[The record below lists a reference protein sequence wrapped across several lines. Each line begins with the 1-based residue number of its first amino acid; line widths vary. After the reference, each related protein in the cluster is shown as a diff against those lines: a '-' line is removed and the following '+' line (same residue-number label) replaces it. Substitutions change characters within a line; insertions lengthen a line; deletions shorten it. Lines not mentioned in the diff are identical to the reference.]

1 MKINA
6 EIRQESWQL
15 LTKGQWIWR
24 LLGAS
29 ILLSMAA
36 RFIYSVVDLLMGSL
50 SCLTINK
57 MWSSFLETGVMPEFS
72 WSDILP
78 SVFLMVFLTVILN
91 GISSYGNNLLLNRS
105 TENNEQ
111 GFLKAAFEGFKMPLE
126 LGWLYFRLYL
136 AYLVWFILA
145 SLLVSPLCLGVIK
158 FGEILGEGNFLV
170 AAIVLIMIVAL
181 IYITILLVPF
191 YKYRFLFR
199 IKADHP
205 DWSAGEC
212 MRYCRKLTNGN
223 KIRSFKLDCAYWR
236 IMTWLLLSALPI
248 LVFGM
253 IVEFV
258 LDESIAYGSAIAALC
273 LLSAVVLLFVT
284 MPLSIF
290 ASFYIGVGQTILYK
304 ELDEELRNSAHK

>member
-1 MKINA
+1 MKNNT

-15 LTKGQWIWR
+15 LIKGQWVWK

-72 WSDILP
+72 WPDILP

-91 GISSYGNNLLLNRS
+91 GISAYGNNLLLNRS
-105 TENNEQ
+105 VDNNEP

-145 SLLVSPLCLGVIK
+145 SLLVSPLVLGVIK
-158 FGEILGEGNFLV
+158 LGEALGEGNYLV
-170 AAIVLIMIVAL
+170 AALVCIMLIAL
-181 IYITILLVPF
+181 IYITIFLIPF

-205 DWSAGEC
+205 DWSASEC
-212 MRYCRKLTNGN
+212 MKYCRELTNGN
-223 KIRSFKLDCAYWR
+223 KMRSFKLDCAYWR

-248 LVFGM
+248 LVLGLM
-253 IVEFV
+253 IEFV
-258 LDESIAYGSAIAALC
+258 LDKSSAYGTSIAALGV
-273 LLSAVVLLFVT
+273 LLVIVLLFVT
-284 MPLSIF
+284 MSLSIL

>member
-1 MKINA
+1 MKNNT

-15 LTKGQWIWR
+15 LIKGQWIWK

-29 ILLSMAA
+29 ILLSMAT
-36 RFIYSVVDLLMGSL
+36 RFIYSLVNAVMGSL
-50 SCLTINK
+50 NCVTINTVMSEWMNK
-57 MWSSFLETGVMPEFS
+57 GVMPEFS
-72 WSDILP
+72 WSNILP

-91 GISSYGNNLLLNRS
+91 GISAYGNNLLLNRS
-105 TENNEQ
+105 AENNEQ

-145 SLLVSPLCLGVIK
+145 SLLVSPLVLGVIK
-158 FGEILGEGNFLV
+158 LGDALGEGNYLV
-170 AAIVLIMIVAL
+170 AAIVCIMLIAL
-181 IYITILLVPF
+181 IYITILLIPF

-205 DWSAGEC
+205 DWSASEC
-212 MRYCRKLTNGN
+212 MKYCRELTNGN
-223 KIRSFKLDCAYWR
+223 KMRSFKLDCAYWR

-248 LVFGM
+248 LVLGLM
-253 IVEFV
+253 IEFV
-258 LDESIAYGSAIAALC
+258 LDKSSAYGTSIAALGV
-273 LLSAVVLLFVT
+273 LLVIVLLFVT
-284 MPLSIF
+284 MSLSIL

-304 ELDEELRNSAHK
+304 ELDEELRNSAQK